1 MGAHDH
7 LVSCLVYLTRYFEN
21 PYSADVIRAGLALTS
36 ESLDI
41 ADFESASVK
50 VGLLSRI
57 EKKALSKIEANQL
70 PAILVLEDEKACV
83 LVQKQESDLLQIHF
97 PGQTPED
104 IQMPLKDLEA
114 QYTGQAVLVSRMIK
128 SQKSFDAPEKNASW
142 PAWFFAAFS
151 PHWWTYS
158 QVMIA
163 ALMINVFALASP
175 LFIMNVYDR
184 VLPNNSI
191 SSLWVMVTG
200 VLIVFGFDFL
210 LKNLRS
216 FFIDYAGRKVD
227 QHLAGQIVDKVLDMQ
242 IKDKPGSSGEYANLL
257 RELESLRDFFTS
269 ASLLSIIDLPFVF
282 IFILIFY
289 IIAGPLA
296 FVLIT
301 TLVLILILGILF
313 HFPLQKSVS
322 KSYHNGHRKH
332 SILVEMVANLETI
345 KTLRAEGRFRKDW
358 REAVF
363 SSSDSNT
370 RSRFLSQFVINSAA
384 LIQQLAYISI
394 VIYGVYL
401 IQDNRITTGA
411 LIACVILNGRA
422 MAPLSQITM
431 LLTRLHHSY
440 SSLKGLNHLMGK
452 PVERPEDTRF
462 LHRPDLIPEIEFK
475 NVNYSY
481 IGSRVAA
488 LSDMSFKIKPGEKV
502 GIIGRSGSG
511 KTTIGKLILGLYPVD
526 GGSIRIDSTDI
537 QQIDPVDLRR
547 IAGVV
552 TQDVALFQG
561 SVRENILLAA
571 PRASDEHLLEIARI
585 AGVDDFIRNHP
596 SGYDLR
602 VSERGEGL
610 SGGQRQA
617 IGIARA
623 LINEPRFLIMD
634 EPTSAMDNS
643 SELVLK
649 KRLMPYLENRTL
661 VLITHRM
668 SLLSLVNRLI
678 VVDMGKIVA
687 DGPKEIVLQN
697 LSQNKVKVEP

>member
-1 MGAHDH
+1 
-7 LVSCLVYLTRYFEN
+7 SCLVYLTRYFEN
-21 PYSADVIRAGLALTS
+21 PYSEDVIRAGLSLTS
-36 ESLDI
+36 EQLGISDF
-41 ADFESASVK
+41 ADASAK

-57 EKKALSKIEANQL
+57 EKGPLSRLGPDQL
-70 PAILVLEDEKACV
+70 PAVLILKDEKACV
-83 LVQKQESDLLQIHF
+83 LVQKKTPVLYKVYLPDQSAEIDISFRDLD
-97 PGQTPED
+97 T
-104 IQMPLKDLEA
+104 
-114 QYTGQAVLVSRMIK
+114 QYTGQTVFVSKIVK
-128 SQKSFDAPEKNASW
+128 PQKTVDAPEKNASW
-142 PAWFFAAFS
+142 PVWFFAAFS

-163 ALMINVFALASP
+163 AFMINIFALASP

-216 FFIDYAGRKVD
+216 FFIDHAGRKVD
-227 QHLAGQIVDKVLDMQ
+227 LHLANQVVDKVLDLR
-242 IKDKPGSSGEYANLL
+242 IADKPVSSGEYANLL

-269 ASLLSIIDLPFVF
+269 ASLMSIIDLPFVF
-282 IFILIFY
+282 IYILVFY

-301 TLVLILILGILF
+301 TLGLIIALGLLF
-313 HFPLQKSVS
+313 HFPLQKSVFQ
-322 KSYHNGHRKH
+322 SYHDGHRKH
-332 SILVEMVANLETI
+332 SILVEMVANLEII
-345 KTLRAEGRFRKDW
+345 KTLRAEGRFRKSW
-358 REAVF
+358 RDAIL
-363 SSSDSNT
+363 SSSESGA
-370 RSRFLSQFVINSAA
+370 RSRFLSQFVVNSAS

-394 VIYGVYL
+394 VVCGVYL
-401 IQDNRITTGA
+401 IQDNKITTGA

-422 MAPLSQITM
+422 MAPLAQITM

-440 SSLKGLNHLMGK
+440 SSLKGLTRLMAK

-462 LHRPDLIPEIEFK
+462 LHRPELKPKIEFK
-475 NVNYSY
+475 NVKFSY
-481 IGSRVAA
+481 PGGQIAA
-488 LSDMSFKIKPGEKV
+488 LSNMSFMINPGEKV

-511 KTTIGKLILGLYPVD
+511 KTTIGKLILGLYPLTS
-526 GGSIRIDSTDI
+526 GSIRVDSTDI

-561 SVRENILLAA
+561 TVRENILLAA
-571 PRASDEHLLEIARI
+571 PRTSDEHLLEIARI
-585 AGVDDFIRNHP
+585 AGVDDFIRHHP

-623 LINEPRFLIMD
+623 LINDPGLLIMD

-643 SELVLK
+643 SELLLK
-649 KRLMPYLENRTL
+649 KRLEPHLENRTL

-668 SLLSLVNRLI
+668 SLLTLVDRLI
-678 VVDMGKIVA
+678 VVDMGKVVA

-697 LSQNKVKVEP
+697 LSQNRIRVET

>member
-1 MGAHDH
+1 MGVHDH

-36 ESLDI
+36 EQLGLS
-41 ADFESASVK
+41 DFVSASAK
-50 VGLLSRI
+50 AGLLSRL
-57 EKKALSKIEANQL
+57 EKKALSRIQPDQL
-70 PAILVLEDEKACV
+70 PAVLVLKDEKACV
-83 LVQKQESDLLQIHF
+83 LVQKTPTLFKVYF
-97 PGQTPED
+97 PDQHSVVD
-104 IQMPLKDLEA
+104 ISIQDLET
-114 QYTGQAVLVSRMIK
+114 QYTGQAVFVSKMIK
-128 SQKSFDAPEKNASW
+128 PHKSVDAPEKNPSW
-142 PAWFFAAFS
+142 PAWFLAAFS

-163 ALMINVFALASP
+163 AFMINIFALASP

-216 FFIDYAGRKVD
+216 FFIDHAGRKVD
-227 QHLAGQIVDKVLDMQ
+227 LHLANQVVDKVLD
-242 IKDKPGSSGEYANLL
+242 IRITDKPASSGEYANLL

-269 ASLLSIIDLPFVF
+269 ASLMSIIDLPFVF
-282 IFILIFY
+282 IYILVFY

-296 FVLIT
+296 LVLIT
-301 TLVLILILGILF
+301 TLGLIIVLGLLF

-322 KSYHNGHRKH
+322 RSYHDGHRKH
-332 SILVEMVANLETI
+332 SILVEMVANLEII
-345 KTLRAEGRFRKDW
+345 KTLRAEGRFRKSW
-358 REAVF
+358 GEAIL
-363 SSSDSNT
+363 SSSESGA
-370 RSRFLSQFVINSAA
+370 RSRLLSQVVVNSAS

-394 VIYGVYL
+394 VICGVYL
-401 IQDNRITTGA
+401 IQDNQITTGA

-440 SSLKGLNHLMGK
+440 SSLKGLTRLMAK

-462 LHRPDLIPEIEFK
+462 LHRPELKPKIEFK
-475 NVNYSY
+475 NVKFSY
-481 IGSRVAA
+481 PGGQIAA
-488 LSDMSFKIKPGEKV
+488 LSDMSFVINPGEKV
-502 GIIGRSGSG
+502 AIIGRSGSG
-511 KTTIGKLILGLYPVD
+511 KTTIGKLILGLYPLTS
-526 GGSIRIDSTDI
+526 GSIRVDSTDI

-561 SVRENILLAA
+561 TVRENILLAA
-571 PRASDEHLLEIARI
+571 PRTSDENLLEIARI
-585 AGVDDFIRNHP
+585 AGVDDYIRHHP

-610 SGGQRQA
+610 SGGQKQA

-623 LINEPRFLIMD
+623 LINDPGLLIMD

-643 SELVLK
+643 SELLLK
-649 KRLMPYLENRTL
+649 KRLVPYLENRTL

-678 VVDMGKIVA
+678 VVDMGKVVA

-697 LSQNKVKVEP
+697 LSQNRIKVEA